1 MRARL
6 TALVLMCLA
15 FTATVHA
22 QTPEPQEWSDV
33 TEVVVRVKVAG
44 PAMWKLTRGQSNVWV
59 LGTLAETPENLTWD
73 TTRLKRL
80 LKGARYVIVPGFS
93 RGGSVAGRRW
103 LKGSELPTG
112 TYLDDLV
119 SAPDYARFEKAVART
134 PGLRASD
141 YTYKIPMRAG
151 MELFSDTLAQNHI
164 RRYAVMRQ
172 VTALAANAGV
182 ESRIAYTVNADTL
195 SDQWLK
201 LDAEANRTCFN
212 TFLDGIDYNLTV
224 LPGLAQAWAQGDVK
238 TALSQYRDS
247 AILTCN
253 LSTPEWGQQ
262 YDALFIG
269 GMTTAIEEALKT
281 PGKSLAVVPFSDLLR
296 KDGVLDRLR
305 AAGVVVT
312 SPAQ

>member
-1 MRARL
+1 ML
-6 TALVLMCLA
+6 LA
-15 FTATVHA
+15 ASAHAQDSA
-22 QTPEPQEWSDV
+22 QTPEPQAWSDV
-33 TEVVVRVKVAG
+33 TEVVVRAKVAG
-44 PAMWKLTRGQSNVWV
+44 PAMWKLTRGQSSVWV

-73 TTRLKRL
+73 TTRVKRL
-80 LKGARYVIVPGFS
+80 LKGAHYVIVPGAS
-93 RGGSVAGRRW
+93 RGGDIAGKRW
-103 LKGSELPTG
+103 LKGSELPSG
-112 TYLDDLV
+112 TYLYDLV
-119 SAPDYARFEKAVART
+119 PPAAYARFEKVVAHT
-134 PGLRASD
+134 SGLRASD
-141 YTYKIPMRAG
+141 YAYKIPMRAG
-151 MELFSDTLAQNHI
+151 MELFSDVLAANHI
-164 RRYAVMRQ
+164 RRYDIMRQ

-182 ESRIAYTVNADTL
+182 ASRIAYTVNADTL

-201 LDAEANRTCFN
+201 LDAGANRACFN

-224 LPGLAQAWAQGDVK
+224 LPGMAQAWAQGDVK
-238 TALSQYRDS
+238 TALSQYRES
-247 AILTCN
+247 ALLTCN